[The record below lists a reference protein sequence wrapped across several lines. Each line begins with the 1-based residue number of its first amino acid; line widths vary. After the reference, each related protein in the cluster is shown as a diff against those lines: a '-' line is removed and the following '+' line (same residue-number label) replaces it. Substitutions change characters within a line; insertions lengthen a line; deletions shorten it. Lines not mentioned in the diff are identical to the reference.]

1 MGTITFGDSASSVR
15 TALGLGTGSI
25 LNVGTGANNIVQLDG
40 SGNLPALDGSA
51 LTGLAGKK
59 VKQIVSTSNSTELSF
74 TNSSYADGIE
84 VNITP
89 SSTSSKIMVFYS
101 DGLYNTSYGVAVNIR
116 IVRVDGGSNPTWG
129 NYQLETSWAPQNM
142 QPTSIC
148 FVDSPSTT
156 SQITYRSQYNHQ
168 NGSTGYLSFNNTTR
182 QIIAMEFD
190 VS

>member
-15 TALGLGTGSI
+15 TALGLGTSSI

-59 VKQIVSTSNSTELSF
+59 VKQIVKTQNSTELSF

-89 SSTSSKIMVFYS
+89 SSTNSKIMVIYS
-101 DGLYNTSYGVAVNIR
+101 DGLYNATFQVAINIQILR
-116 IVRVDGGSNPTWG
+116 IDGGSNPAFG
-129 NYQLETSWAPQNM
+129 PYQLETSWSPQSM
-142 QPTSIC
+142 QPSSIC

-168 NGSTGYLSFNNTTR
+168 SGTGYLSFNNTTR